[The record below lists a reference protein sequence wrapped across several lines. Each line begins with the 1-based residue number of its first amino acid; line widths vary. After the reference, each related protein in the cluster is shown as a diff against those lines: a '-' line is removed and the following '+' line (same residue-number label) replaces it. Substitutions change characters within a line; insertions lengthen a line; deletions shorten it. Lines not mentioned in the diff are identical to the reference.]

1 MEAPQKAHRAK
12 TSGAKVNKHKK
23 NAEKNNPKAFTFLSG
38 RKAEKAARRNLDRDQ
53 TRLHVPLVD
62 RTPMEAPPVVVAVV
76 GPPGTGKTTL
86 IKSLV
91 KRFTKH
97 SLTEIKGPIT
107 VISGKKR
114 RLTFIECNND
124 LNSMIDV
131 AKVADLILLMIDASF
146 GLEME
151 TFEFLNILQSHGFPK
166 IMGVLTHLDRFKNNK
181 TLKTTKKKLK
191 HRFWTEIY
199 QGAKLFYLS
208 GVING
213 RYPNQEIMNLSRFIS
228 VMKFR
233 PLIWRN
239 THPYMIADRVEDLT
253 DPEMIRQNP
262 TCDRTVTLYGYLRGT
277 NMKSGM
283 RVHIPGVGDHYM
295 DDISILADPCPLP
308 DKVRKRLDE
317 KQKLIYAP
325 MSDVG
330 GIMYDKDAVYI
341 NVPGSFTKKSQIV
354 KSTVGGDNGSEGEE
368 QEDEDEDEESDYERG
383 QGERMVMNLQD
394 APDTLAS
401 QLEESELRIF
411 ADSAPMRA
419 KDVEEDEQS
428 EDEDEDE
435 DEDSEEEL
443 VSKKGPREQKE
454 VGSDG
459 RVRRRAIFGDED
471 DDVEM
476 ESDDEDDED
485 EENEEEED
493 EDEEEDEEGYGS
505 SGGRRKYK
513 SKYEAKQKTGKKNE
527 SDSEGEDDVAFAESD
542 SDLGEFSG
550 EDDDSE
556 DESALRW
563 KDDLMAKA
571 ESVYHSKRR
580 PNLMRLIY
588 GDRKYT
594 PEQIVNGDIE
604 EAPLKLGKDEDEEE
618 DSDEG
623 FGTGP
628 GTGAEESDD
637 DDFMTLQKDES
648 AIPVDQQ
655 LDSCKS
661 TLEFTGLE
669 EWEEA
674 EVKESIRDRFIT
686 GSLDVPGASGSGDG
700 DDEEAAG
707 DFEDLETGEKFE
719 SGESN
724 TFGEE
729 KSYEDMSR
737 DEIAAKKEQLTKKF
751 EAEYGDEDDEKKDF
765 YDEIKDDMAK
775 QQQINAAEFEDDDP
789 MTRAMVEGF
798 RPGTYVRILLKE
810 MPCEFIQYF
819 QPEYPIIMGGLLP
832 AEENYGFIQV
842 RVKKH
847 RWHKKILKTND
858 PLIFSLGWRRIQTMP
873 IYSLNDGTRNRMLKY
888 TPEHMHCLATIYGPI
903 HPPNTGFCCVQNVT
917 DGTSAFR
924 ISATGVVLDIDH
936 SVEIVKKLKLTG
948 HPYKIHKNTAF
959 IKDMF
964 TSGLEVAKF
973 EGANIRTVS
982 GIRGQVKKA
991 LQKPDGHFRATF
1003 EDKVL
1008 MSDIVFLRAW
1018 YPIKPKKF
1026 CNPVTSLLLAKKKEW
1041 KGMRLTGQV
1050 RYDLQVQTPQ
1060 LHDSV
1065 YRPIE
1070 RMTRRFNTLK
1080 VPKAIRANLPF
1091 ASKPKLLTAQNKPG
1105 LLQRRAVMLEPE
1117 EKKIYTLMQQI
1128 HTLKHEKDRKRAEKE
1143 KERKVNYDKKKA
1155 KETANYENRVKRER
1169 KEVFRTQGKEQKR
1182 QALKEAGGRRT
1193 KKRKGNDD

>member
-1 MEAPQKAHRAK
+1 MDTPQKAHRVK
-12 TSGAKVNKHKK
+12 TSGAKANKHKK
-23 NAEKNNPKAFTFLSG
+23 NAEKNNPKAFGFLSG

-97 SLTEIKGPIT
+97 SLSEIKGPIT

-151 TFEFLNILQSHGFPK
+151 TFEFLNILQTHGFPK

-253 DPEMIRQNP
+253 DPELLRQNP
-262 TCDRTVTLYGYLRGT
+262 TC
-277 NMKSGM
+277 
-283 RVHIPGVGDHYM
+283 VGDHYM
-295 DDISILADPCPLP
+295 DDVSILPDPCPLP

-354 KSTVGGDNGSEGEE
+354 KGGLKGADGGSGEE
-368 QEDEDEDEESDYERG
+368 DVEEEESEEEDYEKG

-411 ADSAPMRA
+411 ADSTPMRA
-419 KDVEEDEQS
+419 GDVEEDEEDE
-428 EDEDEDE
+428 EDEDMED
-435 DEDSEEEL
+435 DSEEE
-443 VSKKGPREQKE
+443 SAGKKGPREQKE
-454 VGSDG
+454 TDSTG

-471 DDVEM
+471 DDIEM
-476 ESDDEDDED
+476 ESGDEDDED
-485 EENEEEED
+485 DDEEEED
-493 EDEEEDEEGYGS
+493 QDEDEEDDEEGYGS
-505 SGGRRKYK
+505 AHTRRKYK
-513 SKYEAKQKTGKKNE
+513 SKYEAKHKAGKND
-527 SDSEGEDDVAFAESD
+527 DSESGEEDVAFAESD
-542 SDLGEFSG
+542 SDLGGDSDDE
-550 EDDDSE
+550 EDE

-563 KDDLMAKA
+563 KDDLMSKA

-594 PEQIVNGDIE
+594 PEQIAQGDIE
-604 EAPLKLGKDEDEEE
+604 EGPLKLSGDKDS

-628 GTGAEESDD
+628 GTGAEDNSEDD
-637 DDFMTLQKDES
+637 DDFLTLKKEDS
-648 AIPVDQQ
+648 DAAIAQTI
-655 LDSCKS
+655 DSCKS
-661 TLEFTGLE
+661 TLEFTDLE
-669 EWEEA
+669 EWDATEA
-674 EVKESIRDRFIT
+674 KDSIRDRFIT
-686 GSLDVPGASGSGDG
+686 GSLDIPGAAAGGDE
-700 DDEEAAG
+700 DEAFG
-707 DFEDLETGEKFE
+707 DFEDLETGEKVE
-719 SGESN
+719 GAGSQDEDSDSDDEDGEGSSRKKPV
-724 TFGEE
+724 GD

-737 DEIAAKKEQLTKKF
+737 DEIAAKKEQLKKKF
-751 EAEYGDEDDEKKDF
+751 EAEYGDEDEEKKDF
-765 YDEIKDDMAK
+765 YDEIKGDMAK
-775 QQQINAAEFEDDDP
+775 QQQINEAEFEDDDP
-789 MTRAMVEGF
+789 TTRAMVEGF
-798 RPGTYVRILLKE
+798 RPGTYVRILLKD

-832 AEENYGFIQV
+832 AEENFGFIQV

-903 HPPNTGFCCVQNVT
+903 HPPNTGFCCVQSVS

-936 SVEIVKKLKLTG
+936 TVEIVKKLKLTG

-959 IKDMF
+959 VKDMF
-964 TSGLEVAKF
+964 TSALEVAKF

-991 LQKPDGHFRATF
+991 VQKPEGHFRATF

-1018 YPIKPKKF
+1018 YPIKPKKY
-1026 CNPVTSLLLAKKKEW
+1026 CNPVTSLLLNKKKEW
-1041 KGMRLTGQV
+1041 QGMRLTGQV
-1050 RYDLQVQTPQ
+1050 RHALSLQTPQ
-1060 LHDSV
+1060 NHDST
-1065 YRPIE
+1065 YRPVE

-1080 VPKAIRANLPF
+1080 VPKAIRSSLPF
-1091 ASKPKLLTAQNKPG
+1091 ASKPKLLAAQKRPG

-1117 EKKIYTLMQQI
+1117 EKKIFTLMQQI
-1128 HTLKHEKDRKRAEKE
+1128 NTLKRDKDTKRAEKAKE
-1143 KERKVNYDKKKA
+1143 KKAIYDKKKA

-1182 QALKEAGGRRT
+1182 AALKEAGGRR
-1193 KKRKGNDD
+1193 KKHKGSDD